1 MFHLRVLVLLLCI
14 LAPLGLSHGPV
25 AQTRAV
31 VDVELGQRHFRRG
44 NTFNNLERYDE
55 AITEYEL
62 AVTADPNLAEAYHNM
77 ASILYFQKRYAEAIS
92 PYQRYVAL
100 QKEPSAALIAA
111 LNTLGQLLRDQQRF
125 AEALPIDLQ
134 AIERDPKNASQ
145 IYIMGNTYF
154 NAGFADAAAQV
165 YAKALEVMPGDAYL
179 HRSLGRMYE
188 DMGRLEEALTH
199 YQSASAAEPTS
210 DFYKDLVSAL
220 EARVAQSG
228 AAAAP

>member
-1 MFHLRVLVLLLCI
+1 
-14 LAPLGLSHGPV
+14 
-25 AQTRAV
+25 
-31 VDVELGQRHFRRG
+31 
-44 NTFNNLERYDE
+44 
-55 AITEYEL
+55 
-62 AVTADPNLAEAYHNM
+62 
-77 ASILYFQKRYAEAIS
+77 
-92 PYQRYVAL
+92 
-100 QKEPSAALIAA
+100 
-111 LNTLGQLLRDQQRF
+111 
-125 AEALPIDLQ
+125 
-134 AIERDPKNASQ
+134 
-145 IYIMGNTYF
+145 MGNTYF